1 MVPQPCGAPV
11 VGAPWRARG
20 ILSPM
25 AATTPTPS
33 ASEYGDLP
41 LAGHAALV
49 TGGGSGIGLAC
60 AGRLVA
66 DGASVVLMGR
76 RPDRLE
82 DAARGLRTLAP
93 AGVDVGVSVG
103 DVAVEAD
110 VVRAVEAASD
120 LPGALRI
127 AVAAAGMGW
136 VAPVVATDRN
146 GWDEVLATNLTGVM
160 LVFKHA
166 GAAAIASGGGSLV
179 AISSIAGHASHRWM
193 SAYGV
198 SKAGVDMLVRTA
210 ADELGRHGVRVNSVR
225 PGLVATELAD
235 PLVADPS
242 ILADYHAQMPLG
254 RVGSTDDVAALVR
267 FLAGPE
273 SSWITGETIHV
284 DGGHHLR
291 RGPDLDAA
299 AGALFG
305 DDVVGDEPPP
315 PES

>member
-1 MVPQPCGAPV
+1 MPADPP
-11 VGAPWRARG
+11 
-20 ILSPM
+20 
-25 AATTPTPS
+25 AAGPR
-33 ASEYGDLP
+33 DLP
-41 LAGHAALV
+41 LAGHTALV

-60 AGRLVA
+60 AQRLVG

-76 RPDRLE
+76 RPDRLA
-82 DAARGLRTLAP
+82 DAAGALRAVAP
-93 AGVDVGVSVG
+93 PGVVVETTAG

-110 VVRAVEAASD
+110 VAGAVETAGD
-120 LPGALRI
+120 LPGGLRI
-127 AVAAAGMGW
+127 AVAAAGMGSM
-136 VAPVVATDRN
+136 APVVATDRH

-160 LVFKHA
+160 LVVKHA
-166 GAAAIASGGGSLV
+166 GAAAIAAGGGSLV
-179 AISSIAGHASHRWM
+179 AISSIAGYASHRWM

-235 PLVADPS
+235 PLVADPA

-254 RVGSTDDVAALVR
+254 RVGSTADVASLVR
-267 FLAGPE
+267 FLVGPE

-305 DDVVGDEPPP
+305 HDVIGSELPPP
-315 PES
+315 GT